1 MMSAEISTHI
11 FHHIQPAERRRG
23 RRPKG
28 KSNLSPFNFSH
39 TDNLFRN
46 TTTISERCQQTQFN
60 YNQNRKPELGK
71 DKMRLVTGN
80 K

>member
-1 MMSAEISTHI
+1 MVVVL
-11 FHHIQPAERRRG
+11 QD
-23 RRPKG
+23 
-28 KSNLSPFNFSH
+28 SPNKADSQIWND
-39 TDNLFRN
+39 DNLFRN

-71 DKMRLVTGN
+71 DTKMRLVTGN

>member
-1 MMSAEISTHI
+1 MNVE
-11 FHHIQPAERRRG
+11 EVGGRRG
-23 RRPKG
+23 LAELDELLRIKP
-28 KSNLSPFNFSH
+28 NLSPLNFSH

-46 TTTISERCQQTQFN
+46 TTTISERYQQTQFN

-71 DKMRLVTGN
+71 DTKMRLVTGN